1 MSLRARLLAGLV
13 LVLVAL
19 VGAGFSV
26 SLVQRDYL
34 YGQLDELLM
43 AGASNFD
50 HMTGPNGGPLF
61 GPGFRGGRHSRIPGD
76 VFVGFVSANG
86 SVTAVPEMQA
96 DAALAPEL
104 ASDTAIANPTT
115 LPTRADDSKYV
126 RVVTAKLRSGVTMVF
141 AVSTTSADQTLRKL
155 VVTLLIGGLAVLAVV
170 ALVVWWVIRLGLRP
184 IRRMTE
190 AADAIAGG
198 AVDRR
203 VEGTEGRTEAA
214 RLGWTAIEIFGVH
227 PLAPAIRVEC
237 WGVAVSVAISPFNRT
252 VTDRAISA
260 RLRCEVCEV
269 TANRIRFL
277 TPTGAR
283 FAALRFARGL
293 DEAVCIWELAGFV
306 ATVKH

>member
-19 VGAGFSV
+19 VGAGVSV

-50 HMTGPNGGPLF
+50 HMTGPNGGPLL

-115 LPTRADDSKYV
+115 LPTRADDSKNV

-214 RLGWTAIEIFGVH
+214 TRTCAQRNDRYEPSFTRSPEDVCSGCFAR
-227 PLAPAIRVEC
+227 AAD
-237 WGVAVSVAISPFNRT
+237 AVDNA
-252 VTDRAISA
+252 A
-260 RLRCEVCEV
+260 RLHRLVQRGRLSRRRCARRCDAAYESRSESHVS
-269 TANRIRFL
+269 NR
-277 TPTGAR
+277 
-283 FAALRFARGL
+283 
-293 DEAVCIWELAGFV
+293 
-306 ATVKH
+306 